1 MFLQIKNFK
10 CHQNF
15 EETLPNLTVLCGKN
29 GTGKSSVIQALIL
42 CRIAAESIRHSKDP
56 QAIVKTPLNGGLY
69 DLALGTGGDI
79 IFDLRGSPPK
89 SEIISDNFNIS
100 FYLDDNDDQ
109 AEYLWTMLDPNT
121 FSHFQSQKETY
132 DRLPRFVYLSAERI
146 GPRLIQPAK
155 QGHRLS
161 VTGIGVHGENSAE
174 FLKLVQR
181 NAVDQSIAKYAET
194 DSSWLG
200 KHLEFWMSRLF
211 GKLQVR
217 IVDNGQFAP
226 PSVQFLTGGVHGEW
240 VHATNQGFGMTYA
253 LPIILVSLAS
263 QPGDMLIIDSPEAHL
278 HPSAQTAMAI
288 FLGIIA
294 ENGRTILVE
303 THSDHII
310 DGIRLAVAEQKIT
323 PEAAKILFFNQ
334 DDKGQTFVEKIKV
347 SKDGSLSHWPSD
359 FFDQMSLNL
368 RALSEHKK
376 RVRTK

>member
-1 MFLQIKNFK
+1 MFLQIRNFK

-15 EETLPNLTVLCGKN
+15 EENLPNLTVLCGKN

-42 CRIAAESIRHSKDP
+42 YHIATESIRHGR
-56 QAIVKTPLNGGLY
+56 QADKVFKTPLNGPY
-69 DLALGTGGDI
+69 DIALGTGEDI
-79 IFDLRGSPPK
+79 ISHFKGSPHE

-100 FYLDDNDDQ
+100 FFPDNNDEQ
-109 AEYLWTMLDPNT
+109 AEYLWTMPSRNT
-121 FSHFQSQKETY
+121 FFHFQSQKET
-132 DRLPRFVYLSAERI
+132 DGRLPHFVYLSAERI
-146 GPRLIQPAK
+146 GPRLIQPAR

-263 QPGDMLIIDSPEAHL
+263 Q
-278 HPSAQTAMAI
+278 T
-288 FLGIIA
+288 
-294 ENGRTILVE
+294 
-303 THSDHII
+303 
-310 DGIRLAVAEQKIT
+310 
-323 PEAAKILFFNQ
+323 KILTGFTRN
-334 DDKGQTFVEKIKV
+334 KGR
-347 SKDGSLSHWPSD
+347 L
-359 FFDQMSLNL
+359 
-368 RALSEHKK
+368 
-376 RVRTK
+376 